1 MPLVVGVRFK
11 RAGRVYYFDP
21 ANIELE
27 VDDWVVVDTSRGKEV
42 GRVVLAP
49 KQVEEAELS
58 EPLKPVLRKADA
70 SDFSKVQCNKE
81 KIEAALD
88 KCQERIN
95 QHSLPMKLVGAE
107 YSFDGS
113 RLTFFFTS
121 EGRVDFRDLVR
132 DLASMFKTRIELRQI
147 GARDEARMIGGL
159 GRCGRP
165 LCCASFLTDFTNV
178 SIKMAKE
185 QDLPLNPQKI
195 SGLCGRLLC
204 CLSYEEKQYCEIRAT
219 LPRLDEIVT
228 TSNGPGRVTAVNV
241 VKESVMVEVESGSSV
256 EVPVSQL
263 APREPQEGAP
273 TPARTR
279 RRRPRKKKAAATTET
294 PSSS

>member
-1 MPLVVGVRFK
+1 MPLVVGIRFK

-21 ANIELE
+21 VDIELE
-27 VDDWVVVDTSRGKEV
+27 IDDWAVVDTSRGKEV
-42 GRVVLAP
+42 GRVAIAP

-58 EPLKPVLRKADA
+58 EPLKPVLRKADP
-70 SDFSKVQCNKE
+70 SDLSRVQCNKE
-81 KIEAALD
+81 KIEAALA
-88 KCQERIN
+88 KCQEKVD
-95 QHSLPMKLVGAE
+95 QHSLSMKLAGAE
-107 YSFDGS
+107 YSFDS
-113 RLTFFFTS
+113 TRLTFFFTS

-132 DLASMFKTRIELRQI
+132 DLASIFKTRIELRQI

-165 LCCASFLTDFTNV
+165 LCCASFLTDFSNV

-204 CLSYEEKQYCEIRAT
+204 CLSYEEKQYCEIRRN

-228 TSNGPGRVTAVNV
+228 VPAGTGRVTAVNV
-241 VKESVMVEVESGSSV
+241 VKETVTVVLDNGSSV
-256 EVPVSQL
+256 EVPAAQL
-263 APREPQEGAP
+263 APREPQEGDP
-273 TPARTR
+273 TPVRSR
-279 RRRPRKKKAAATTET
+279 RRRPKKKNKAAAAAET
-294 PSSS
+294 PG